1 MPGERTGL
9 GARSYS
15 VTEAGEEHG
24 VQREEC
30 GEEGTGLRLGAS
42 LPRVNGQ
49 CEVRTG
55 GGRASEEEG
64 DAR

>member
-1 MPGERTGL
+1 MERRG
-9 GARSYS
+9 
-15 VTEAGEEHG
+15 
-24 VQREEC
+24 Q
-30 GEEGTGLRLGAS
+30 LRLGAS